1 MPPPWPIYINPTA
14 QRCSERKT
22 WKNQGRDRNR
32 IGLLELR
39 SLAGLYKH
47 RIPTTPIG
55 HQHSRNWPPSSQQ
68 AASLRST
75 RTRRSRCGL
84 HCGSERALHPRP
96 AWHKTHQHRIKSAS
110 MSCMSS
116 NLTIANLCART
127 VLSSAV
133 SAEIFF
139 APAATRLA
147 YGTVRVGDRVD
158 ASRIFVVISV
168 GGAGAVERAALCSAE
183 DQLSD
188 MYQLSHVWPRQRD
201 QNLIGSQAQPQS
213 ISSHGECATGVS
225 SVHEQFSELQVTIR
239 LSPAIRIV

>member
-1 MPPPWPIYINPTA
+1 M
-14 QRCSERKT
+14 R
-22 WKNQGRDRNR
+22 
-32 IGLLELR
+32 
-39 SLAGLYKH
+39 
-47 RIPTTPIG
+47 
-55 HQHSRNWPPSSQQ
+55 
-68 AASLRST
+68 
-75 RTRRSRCGL
+75 
-84 HCGSERALHPRP
+84 
-96 AWHKTHQHRIKSAS
+96 
-110 MSCMSS
+110 
-116 NLTIANLCART
+116 
-127 VLSSAV
+127 
-133 SAEIFF
+133 AEIFL